1 MFQKDRISNVP
12 IGRDAAKD
20 ITLMLLY
27 LDSVMLDAGIFST
40 ISDLLLIL
48 KLNIEQKIVKELLNR
63 VPNAILSP

>member
-1 MFQKDRISNVP
+1 MFQISNVP

-63 VPNAILSP
+63 VPNPILSP